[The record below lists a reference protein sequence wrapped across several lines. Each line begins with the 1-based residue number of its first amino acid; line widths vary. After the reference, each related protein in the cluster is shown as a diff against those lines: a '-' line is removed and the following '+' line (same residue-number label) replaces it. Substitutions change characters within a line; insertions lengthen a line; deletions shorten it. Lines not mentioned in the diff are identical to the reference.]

1 MIFTKTS
8 IGNRLDGLIQIINNE
23 CPADNGRFGASG
35 AVCCRKIGTIFVRN
49 FFVGMEWKPPPR
61 QYARR

>member
-35 AVCCRKIGTIFVRN
+35 SVLRRKNWYNFCREFLCRN
-49 FFVGMEWKPPPR
+49 GV
-61 QYARR
+61 